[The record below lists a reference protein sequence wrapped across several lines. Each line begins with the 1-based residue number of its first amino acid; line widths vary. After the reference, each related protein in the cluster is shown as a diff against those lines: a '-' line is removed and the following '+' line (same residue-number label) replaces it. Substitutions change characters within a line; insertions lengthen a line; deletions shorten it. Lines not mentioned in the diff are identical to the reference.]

1 MSSQGAGVWHRH
13 HRDLLPQRVYRS
25 SQNRCFR
32 FPGSQHLDHSCCC
45 VFQHCYLGRGLRDH
59 FVSGMIPPLLSV
71 TGLHKQFEEHAV
83 LCGVD
88 LMVPRGSIVCLLGR
102 SGAGKSVLLKCLAG
116 LLKPDSGEIRFEG
129 QTGKDFR
136 KQCGYLFQANALF
149 DSLTAFE
156 NVALPLEQTTHLR
169 VSEIK
174 EAVVSAL
181 KNLGL
186 EKFAGYFPAQLSGGM
201 QKRLALA
208 RVLVTRP
215 GVVLFDEPTA
225 GLDPLASNAVF
236 SMIKEYRE
244 QFDFTALVVTH
255 DVAPALAAGDRL
267 ALLENGRIQFEGT
280 PAEFAGSDDAVVRSF
295 ANSNREWTRTKTAN
309 GQE

>member
-1 MSSQGAGVWHRH
+1 
-13 HRDLLPQRVYRS
+13 
-25 SQNRCFR
+25 
-32 FPGSQHLDHSCCC
+32 
-45 VFQHCYLGRGLRDH
+45 
-59 FVSGMIPPLLSV
+59 MIAPLLTV
-71 TGLHKQFEEHAV
+71 TGLYKQFGEHAV

-88 LMVPRGSIVCLLGR
+88 LAVPRGSIVCVLGR
-102 SGAGKSVLLKCLAG
+102 SGVGKSVLLKCLAG

-129 QTGKDFR
+129 ESGQDFR

-156 NVALPLEQTTHLR
+156 NVALPLEQTTRLR
-169 VSEIK
+169 TGEIK
-174 EAVVSAL
+174 EAAMTAL
-181 KNLGL
+181 KSLNL
-186 EKFAGYFPAQLSGGM
+186 EKFADYFPAQLSGGM

-244 QFDFTALVVTH
+244 QFGFTAVVVTH
-255 DVAPALAAGDRL
+255 DVAQALAASDRL
-267 ALLENGRIQFEGT
+267 ALLEDTRLQFQGT
-280 PAEFAGSDDAVVRSF
+280 AAEFLDSDDAVVRSF
-295 ANSNREWTRTKTAN
+295 VNSK
-309 GQE
+309 